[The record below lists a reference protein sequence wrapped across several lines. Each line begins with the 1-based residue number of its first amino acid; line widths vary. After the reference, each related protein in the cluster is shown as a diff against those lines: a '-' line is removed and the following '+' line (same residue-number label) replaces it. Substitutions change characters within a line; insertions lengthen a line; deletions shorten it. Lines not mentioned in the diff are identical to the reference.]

1 MSNNTALLVIDL
13 QKEDGF
19 SLERF
24 DQVVENAAALIDTA
38 RNLKIPLFYTRHVN
52 GSHGADLMLGEP
64 VDDQGRPTT
73 YLEGTYA
80 IEVLDALAPIEGD
93 VVIDKHR
100 YSAFHGTRLAQMLQR
115 RGIKNLIVIGVL
127 TDVCVMTSVFDAYQ
141 HDFNI
146 TIVNDACTATTL
158 AAHYSALF
166 ILSNWVYGLEIFSTE
181 QLLRRLSKK
190 PATSLVTS
198 EPDHLA
204 FQPEAFVEVIQ
215 RLENCLVKEI

>member
-1 MSNNTALLVIDL
+1 MSNDTALLVIDL

-38 RNLKIPLFYTRHVN
+38 RSMEIPLFYTRHVN
-52 GSHGADLMLGEP
+52 GSHGTDLMLGEP
-64 VDDQGRPTT
+64 VDDQGLPTT

-80 IEVLDALAPIEGD
+80 IEVIDALAPIEGD

-115 RGIKNLIVIGVL
+115 RGIKNLIVMGVL

-181 QLLRRLSKK
+181 QLLRRLRKK

-204 FQPEAFVEVIQ
+204 FQPEAFVEAIQ

>member
-1 MSNNTALLVIDL
+1 MSNDTALLVIDL

-38 RNLKIPLFYTRHVN
+38 RNLGIPLFYTRHVN
-52 GSHGADLMLGEP
+52 EALGDDLMLGEP
-64 VDDQGRPTT
+64 VNGHGQPTT
-73 YLEGTYA
+73 YLADTYA
-80 IEVLDALAPIEGD
+80 IEILDVLAPTEGD

-100 YSAFHGTRLAQMLQR
+100 YSAFHGTRLAQMLHR
-115 RGIKNLIVIGVL
+115 RGIKNLVVIGVL
-127 TDVCVMTSVFDAYQ
+127 TDVCVMTTVFDAYQ

-181 QLLRRLSKK
+181 QLIRRLRSE
-190 PATSLVTS
+190 PATSLLTA

-204 FQPEAFVEVIQ
+204 FQPEAFVEAIQ
-215 RLENCLVKEI
+215 RLEKSLVKEI